1 MIMNAGSAAGRIV
14 PNLFVYRFGVY
25 NVIIP
30 CVFIAAILVICTL
43 AVNTAIGTL
52 IFAVLYGFFSGAYAS
67 MLPPMVS
74 SLAKN
79 DGEMGARL
87 GVCFTFTGLGGLVG
101 TPIAGALLSPSFVWW
116 RPILLPSL
124 CVLISA
130 LCFTAT
136 RFLRVRKKGTQ
147 WL

>member
-1 MIMNAGSAAGRIV
+1 MNAGSAAGRIV

-43 AVNTAIGTL
+43 AVNTAIGTML
-52 IFAVLYGFFSGAYAS
+52 FAVLYGFFSGACEFTHRSLLNRADRAFLDVS

-87 GVCFTFTGLGGLVG
+87 GVCFTFTGE
-101 TPIAGALLSPSFVWW
+101 SSH
-116 RPILLPSL
+116 LPT
-124 CVLISA
+124 LI
-130 LCFTAT
+130 
-136 RFLRVRKKGTQ
+136 
-147 WL
+147 